1 MSGVKG
7 MTHRR
12 WSKEMKLEII
22 NKHLVDKKPMTQIA
36 KEYGI
41 NTGMISNWI
50 SKYEDDGDDALE
62 DRRGN
67 RFAALHT
74 SKSLSEVERLRI
86 TVAKQ
91 EVEIAR
97 LKKGY
102 FVKGVGAKKEYVT
115 GKEKTMK

>member
-1 MSGVKG
+1 MSGIKG
-7 MTHRR
+7 MSHRR
-12 WSKEMKLEII
+12 WSKETKLEII
-22 NKHLVDKKPMTQIA
+22 NKHMIDKIPMRQLA
-36 KEYGI
+36 RDYGI
-41 NTGMISNWI
+41 STGMISNWI
-50 SKYEDDGDDALE
+50 SKYEEGGYEALE

-74 SKSLSEVERLRI
+74 GNSLSEVERLRMTI
-86 TVAKQ
+86 AKQ

-102 FVKGVGAKKEYVT
+102 FVKGAGVKKEYVT

>member
-12 WSKEMKLEII
+12 WTKESKLEII
-22 NKHLVDKKPMTQIA
+22 NKHLVNKMPMTQIA

-41 NTGMISNWI
+41 SPGMISNWI
-50 SKYEDDGDDALE
+50 SKYEDCGYDGLE

-74 SKSLSEVERLRI
+74 SKSLSEIEQLKLTI
-86 TVAKQ
+86 AKQ

-97 LKKGY
+97 LKKNQY
-102 FVKGVGAKKEYVT
+102 
-115 GKEKTMK
+115 

>member
-12 WSKEMKLEII
+12 WSKESKLEII
-22 NKHLVDKKPMTQIA
+22 NKHLIDKIPMAQIA

-41 NTGMISNWI
+41 SKGMISNWI
-50 SKYEDDGDDALE
+50 SKYEDYGYDGLE

-67 RFAALHT
+67 RFAALHA
-74 SKSLSEVERLRI
+74 SKSLSEIEQLKLTI
-86 TVAKQ
+86 AKQ

-102 FVKGVGAKKEYVT
+102 FVKGVGAEKEYVT
-115 GKEKTMK
+115 GKGKTMK